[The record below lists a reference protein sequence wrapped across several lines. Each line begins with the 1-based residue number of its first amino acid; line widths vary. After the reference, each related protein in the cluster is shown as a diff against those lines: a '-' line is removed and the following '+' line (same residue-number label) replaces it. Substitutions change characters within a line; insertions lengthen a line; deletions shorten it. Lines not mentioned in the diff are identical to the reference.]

1 MKTLAWTA
9 AVILAAACGKSGDK
23 TESKPTETTGG
34 SAETAPAANPAAF
47 QKLKVTVN
55 GKPVAMTR
63 AFIKRV
69 SPDQWRVIV
78 SDQEGSCGELISG
91 VTNSVKGSTG
101 FVSTLRR
108 HLKPDGG
115 DEIAVTDFWTAGH
128 PTSAKLGTAMVAGP
142 TDKDAKVDV
151 TIAKIVDEDN
161 GRILEAEGTFT
172 AIGCGDQPADDAG
185 VPKDQH
191 VSAATITVAGKKL
204 DVKNAIISGDDL
216 TLSTGPKDCSPT
228 TPWSQVVIQ
237 RSAGKWCLRGTWFV
251 DESCSA
257 ERAMPEDT
265 VKDFKVTLG
274 AQGSGKDGPTI
285 GVTIAG
291 TGKIGAYPIT
301 LDGTVEAIDC
311 QKKK

>member
-1 MKTLAWTA
+1 MKILA
-9 AVILAAACGKSGDK
+9 AVLVLAAACGKGGDK
-23 TESKPTETTGG
+23 SEPKTTETTG
-34 SAETAPAANPAAF
+34 SAEPTAVENPAGF

-69 SPDQWRVIV
+69 SPDQWRVLV
-78 SDQEGSCGELISG
+78 SDKEGSCEELLSG

-108 HLKPDGG
+108 HLKPDGT

-128 PTSAKLGTAMVAGP
+128 PTEAKLGTAMVAGP
-142 TDKDAKVDV
+142 TDKDAKVEV
-151 TIAKIVDEDN
+151 TIAKIVDDDS
-161 GRILEAEGTFT
+161 GKILEAEGTFT

-185 VPKDQH
+185 VPKDSH

-228 TPWSQVVIQ
+228 TPWSQVVIHHY
-237 RSAGKWCLRGTWFV
+237 AGRWCLRGTWFV
-251 DESCSA
+251 DESCSQ
-257 ERAMPEDT
+257 ERALPEDT
-265 VKDFKVTLG
+265 VKDLKVTLG

-285 GVTIAG
+285 AVSVSGS
-291 TGKIGAYPIT
+291 GKIGAYPIT

-311 QKKK
+311 QNKK

>member
-1 MKTLAWTA
+1 MKTLAWTC
-9 AVILAAACGKSGDK
+9 AVVLAAACGKGGDK
-23 TESKPTETTGG
+23 TEPKTVETTGSG
-34 SAETAPAANPAAF
+34 EPKAVPANPAAF
-47 QKLKVTVN
+47 EKLKVTVD

-63 AFIKRV
+63 AYIKRV

-78 SDQEGSCGELISG
+78 SDAEGSCAELLSG

-128 PTSAKLGTAMVAGP
+128 PTAAKLGTAMVAGP
-142 TDKDAKVDV
+142 TDKDAKVEV
-151 TIAKIVDEDN
+151 TIAKIRDDDN

-185 VPKDQH
+185 VPKDSH
-191 VSAATITVAGKKL
+191 VSAATVTVAGKKL
-204 DVKNAIISGDDL
+204 DIKNAIIEGDNL

-228 TPWSQVVIQ
+228 TPWSQIVVT
-237 RSAGKWCLRGTWFV
+237 RRTGRWCLSGTWFV
-251 DESCSA
+251 DESCS
-257 ERAMPEDT
+257 DT
-265 VKDFKVTLG
+265 AKDQLTVTLG

-285 GVTIAG
+285 AVTV
-291 TGKIGAYPIT
+291 TGSSTLGAYPVT
-301 LDGTVEAIDC
+301 LDGTIEAIDC
-311 QKKK
+311 QTKKK

>member
-1 MKTLAWTA
+1 
-9 AVILAAACGKSGDK
+9 
-23 TESKPTETTGG
+23 
-34 SAETAPAANPAAF
+34 
-47 QKLKVTVN
+47 
-55 GKPVAMTR
+55 
-63 AFIKRV
+63 
-69 SPDQWRVIV
+69 VIV
-78 SDQEGSCGELISG
+78 SDKEGSCEELLSG

-128 PTSAKLGTAMVAGP
+128 PTAAKLGTAMVAGP
-142 TDKDAKVDV
+142 TDKDAKVEV
-151 TIAKIVDEDN
+151 TIAKIRDDDS

-191 VSAATITVAGKKL
+191 VSAASITVAGKKL

-216 TLSTGPKDCSPT
+216 TLSTGPKDCSPV
-228 TPWSQVVIQ
+228 TPWSQVVVQ

-257 ERAMPEDT
+257 E
-265 VKDFKVTLG
+265 DFKVTLG

-285 GVTIAG
+285 GVTITG
-291 TGKIGAYPIT
+291 SGKIGAYPVT

-311 QKKK
+311 QNKK